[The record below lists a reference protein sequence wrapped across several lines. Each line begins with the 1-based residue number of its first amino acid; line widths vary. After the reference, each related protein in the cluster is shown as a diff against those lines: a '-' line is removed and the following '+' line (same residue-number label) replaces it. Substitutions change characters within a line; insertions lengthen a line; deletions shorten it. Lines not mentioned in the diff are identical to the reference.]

1 MAHGAQ
7 PDRMSHEL
15 RGCWQD
21 KPSGNQQ
28 DAKQKKSRTDGMN
41 NISTAS

>member
-15 RGCWQD
+15 RGYWQD
-21 KPSGNQQ
+21 KPSCNQQ
-28 DAKQKKSRTDGMN
+28 DEKQKKAVLTG
-41 NISTAS
+41 